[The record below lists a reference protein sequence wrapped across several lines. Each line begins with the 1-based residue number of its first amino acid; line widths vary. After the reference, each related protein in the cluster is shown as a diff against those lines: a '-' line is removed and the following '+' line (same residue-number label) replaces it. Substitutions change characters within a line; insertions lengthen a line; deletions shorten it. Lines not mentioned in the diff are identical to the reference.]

1 MGNLV
6 VIELG
11 VNEICFSK
19 LKFTQSGFF
28 SVEQQ
33 IKEPVKLTQDMER
46 DGYIKPARIQQTI
59 SVLKIFRRIIDANN
73 IDNVICYVDPVVAST
88 RNQIAF
94 LDEIY
99 KTVSLNFKILT
110 FEDQITALHIAIT
123 HTFAAPKG
131 VGVQIGDDSTQ
142 LFYFNR
148 RGVIESVNLPIGAT
162 SLSNKCADITDP
174 ATKIDKMVDV
184 ATKEIRK
191 VGWLFDIEPE
201 YEYYGVGDIF
211 ESVGVL
217 CRKSTH
223 YPLDIAHNY
232 EISADNFMQVF
243 NVVRG
248 LNIDKTKKLKGVSQM
263 RADVLASGMAIMKAL
278 FNLSTNK
285 MRVSINGEMYGIVAK
300 SLMPQI
306 DKPLL
311 DILGYSLSSIN
322 EFYPTVSNVNQ
333 IYDVAIILY
342 KQLKI
347 LHKLSR
353 NYVKILRIA
362 ASMSQ
367 CGKRISFENYER
379 NNFSVILGS
388 DIYGASHRD
397 ILLAGFVACNQNSD
411 NFSLAE
417 WVKYKDILDE
427 EDIDAVKK
435 LGMIIKLAS
444 LLNISGAGVVKDISC
459 DVLGD
464 TVILKTEVDKDA
476 TLEIS
481 QAMSC
486 DVDFKKIFGKNLQ
499 IL

>member
-1 MGNLV
+1 MGSLV

-11 VNEICFSK
+11 VGEVCFSK
-19 LKFTQSGFF
+19 LKFSPNGYF
-28 SVEQQ
+28 VIEQE
-33 IKEPVKLTQDMER
+33 IKEPIGLTQDMER

-59 SVLKIFRRIIDANN
+59 SVLKIFRKIIDANG
-73 IDNVICYVDPVVAST
+73 IDNVICYVDPIVASA

-110 FEDQITALHIAIT
+110 FDEQVMALHIALS
-123 HTFAAPKG
+123 HTFSATKV
-131 VGVQIGDDSTQ
+131 VGVQIGDHYTQ
-142 LFYFNR
+142 LLCYNR
-148 RGVIESVNLPIGAT
+148 RGVCHSANLELGAVRLAEKFASV
-162 SLSNKCADITDP
+162 TDP
-174 ATKIDKMVDV
+174 ALKMDKMVDY
-184 ATKEIRK
+184 ATKELRNLD
-191 VGWLFDIEPE
+191 WLFDLEPE
-201 YEYYGVGDIF
+201 YEFIGVGDIF
-211 ESVGVL
+211 RSVGIL
-217 CRKSTH
+217 SRKSTH

-248 LNIDKTKKLKGVSQM
+248 LDIDKTKKLKGVSAR
-263 RADVLASGMAIMKAL
+263 RADMLASGMAIVKAL
-278 FNLSTNK
+278 YNVRANSIK
-285 MRVSINGEMYGIVAK
+285 VSVHGEMHGIIVK

-311 DILGYSLSSIN
+311 DVLGYSLSSIN
-322 EFYPTVSNVNQ
+322 EFYPTVSNANQ

-347 LHKLSR
+347 LHRLSR
-353 NYVKILRIA
+353 NYVKILRIS

-367 CGKRISFENYER
+367 CGKRISFENYEK

-388 DIYGASHRD
+388 DIYGATHKE
-397 ILLAGFVACNQNSD
+397 ILLAGFVACNQNVD

-417 WVKYKDILDE
+417 WVKYKDLLDD

-444 LLNISGAGVVKDISC
+444 LLNVSGAGLVKDISC

-464 TVILKTEVDKDA
+464 TVILKTEVEQDA
-476 TLEIS
+476 KLEIS

-486 DVDFKKIFGKNLQ
+486 AVDFKKIFGKNLQ